1 MHPFSILTLAI
12 FVAGYITARWD
23 LVTRLYELAIF
34 AVDHGVLVSHDGRL
48 RVYQLIAPSLDAHV
62 ERLRYSISRFLPLHP
77 TTRASGRL
85 GKLCGEFYRNERCR
99 FRGS

>member
-34 AVDHGVLVSHDGRL
+34 AVDHGVLTRTLKGFVTL
-48 RVYQLIAPSLDAHV
+48 SLV
-62 ERLRYSISRFLPLHP
+62 FILFILPLERLAAWESSAVSFIKSKMPI
-77 TTRASGRL
+77 
-85 GKLCGEFYRNERCR
+85 
-99 FRGS
+99 